1 MVLDNL
7 KLKKNYFLDDIML
20 MISEMSR
27 ELEEPRREIEK
38 SLKEMEKTEKEI
50 EKNRMEME
58 KTEKEIEKNRMEI
71 ERMSSEVDKMKRRL
85 KLQSQLTKKS
95 SSRALRLF
103 KKPEKRLEEVRIPVE
118 EQNMNSENL
127 SVILIF
133 NFLKYDDVNE
143 F

>member
-58 KTEKEIEKNRMEI
+58 KTEKEIEKNRMEM

-95 SSRALRLF
+95 SSRALR
-103 KKPEKRLEEVRIPVE
+103 PEKRLEEVRIPVE